1 MPVESLAAG
10 ESVAGYVVETLVG
23 RGGMGEVYRAR
34 DERLERPVAL
44 KLLLRSLADDERFR
58 ERMLRES
65 RLAASLDHPN
75 VIPIYE
81 AGEADERLFIAMRYV
96 DGCDLKAWLRREGS
110 LDPRAAL
117 AVAGQVAAALDAAHA
132 NGLVHRDVKPSNVLI
147 DDPDGRAH
155 CYLADFGLTQ
165 TANRDDRADGQDL
178 GTIDYVSPEQIRG
191 DPLDGRADQYALG
204 CLLFESLTGAVPY
217 RRASDVAA
225 LFAHLDEEVPRATER
240 RPELPPTID
249 GVLAR
254 ALAKEPADR
263 YESCEALVLEAR
275 AALGLDDPV
284 RHHRRTAWAVAVG
297 VVALA
302 AAIASAILGLRGADS
317 PPSARAGALVAIDLA
332 SGKVT
337 RDYATPPVPTHVTT
351 QSGRVWFAAQD
362 GIWRV
367 DPRISGDP
375 VRVENVG
382 EVHDLAGYKGRVY
395 VARDGQKLFEGI
407 VAPYDA
413 VTGVRADGLSLLACS
428 LTANDRIG
436 VWAAGCPNVQQV
448 SITTSSIAI
457 GKRVM
462 IPYTQP
468 TTSGTERQCLC
479 AMTIGGGSVWVAGD
493 ASDRRLW
500 QIDPAGRITR
510 TISLPVAPRGI
521 AIAAGSVWVSAP
533 MDDVV
538 IQIDIASGHVMRR
551 IPVGRNPMGIAAGG
565 GAVWVANSLD
575 GSVSRIDPAVARVTK
590 TIEVGGHPYEPAVG
604 MGSLW
609 VTTRDD

>member
-1 MPVESLAAG
+1 MPS
-10 ESVAGYVVETLVG
+10 
-23 RGGMGEVYRAR
+23 
-34 DERLERPVAL
+34 
-44 KLLLRSLADDERFR
+44 
-58 ERMLRES
+58 
-65 RLAASLDHPN
+65 AS
-75 VIPIYE
+75 
-81 AGEADERLFIAMRYV
+81 
-96 DGCDLKAWLRREGS
+96 
-110 LDPRAAL
+110 
-117 AVAGQVAAALDAAHA
+117 
-132 NGLVHRDVKPSNVLI
+132 
-147 DDPDGRAH
+147 
-155 CYLADFGLTQ
+155 
-165 TANRDDRADGQDL
+165 
-178 GTIDYVSPEQIRG
+178 
-191 DPLDGRADQYALG
+191 
-204 CLLFESLTGAVPY
+204 
-217 RRASDVAA
+217 
-225 LFAHLDEEVPRATER
+225 ER
-240 RPELPPTID
+240 RVGLPSGLD
-249 GVLAR
+249 DVFAR

-468 TTSGTERQCLC
+468 TTSGTERQVPVRDDYWRRVGLGRGRRERQ
-479 AMTIGGGSVWVAGD
+479 AALADRPRRQDHAHDLLTGRAARDRDRGGLGLGLGTNGRCRDTDRYRLGSRQ
-493 ASDRRLW
+493 ASDPGRAQPDGDRGRRRRGLGSELPRW
-500 QIDPAGRITR
+500 KRIAHRSGRR
-510 TISLPVAPRGI
+510 QGDENDRGRRAPLR
-521 AIAAGSVWVSAP
+521 A
-533 MDDVV
+533 
-538 IQIDIASGHVMRR
+538 R
-551 IPVGRNPMGIAAGG
+551 GRNG
-565 GAVWVANSLD
+565 LF
-575 GSVSRIDPAVARVTK
+575 
-590 TIEVGGHPYEPAVG
+590 VGDD
-604 MGSLW
+604 
-609 VTTRDD
+609 TR